1 MTEIAGDGRQEVNGL
16 IYWEGGD
23 GSLVPAEAV
32 KPIDKLEDEFVRDIV
47 AKALPIAD
55 IIAAFR
61 QDTFDA
67 ADALVGLLEQNY
79 GAKRGG
85 TKGNLTFTSF
95 DKRLKIEVSVAE
107 SIMFGP
113 ELQVAK
119 GLVDDCLRD
128 WSKDSSPQIRAI
140 VTRAFDVDQQGQ
152 INRGALLSLL
162 RLDIADDRWT
172 AAMDAIRDSMRVV
185 GSKRYVRMYRRSGR
199 DARWEAITLNIA
211 V

>member
-1 MTEIAGDGRQEVNGL
+1 MTDIASGRRDLDGQL
-16 IYWEGGD
+16 YWEGGD
-23 GSLVPAEAV
+23 GTLVPEEAV
-32 KPIDKLEDEFVRDIV
+32 KAADKLEDELVREIV

-61 QDTFDA
+61 QDTFDK
-67 ADALVGLLEQNY
+67 ADAFVALLEQSY

-95 DKRLKIEVSVAE
+95 DKKLKIEVSVAE

-128 WSKDSSPQIRAI
+128 WAKDSGPEIRAI

-152 INRGALLSLL
+152 INRGALLGLL
-162 RLDIADDRWT
+162 RLDIFDDRWK

-185 GSKRYVRMYRRSGR
+185 GSKRYVRMYRRSST